1 MKVFIKLFF
10 NSDGPNPLEIL
21 NKVKDLG
28 FKPVF
33 GQYDLVKEVDD
44 IDEYM
49 TLIKDLHTSLKG
61 TKVVYNLYSTKE

>member
-21 NKVKDLG
+21 NKVKKLG

-33 GQYDLVKEVDD
+33 GQYDLVKEIED

-49 TLIKDLHTSLKG
+49 ELIKELHESLKG
-61 TKVVYNLYSTKE
+61 TRVLYNLHSTKE